1 MRNLLLF
8 CLTIGIA
15 PFISAQ
21 ICTVT
26 IKGDALCASAQTYSV
41 ERDALLT
48 LQAQPD
54 SGYVFSQWADGNTE
68 NPRTVQVETD
78 ATYVANYSAL
88 PAEEVVT
95 PPTPATM
102 HTITIQG
109 DAQCAA
115 TQTYSL
121 EHGALLTLQAQPDS
135 GYMFSR
141 WADGN
146 TENPRIVQVET
157 DATYVAHYTSLPADD
172 IPSDSDK
179 VRCTIQAGDCAI
191 PFVQDFKQ
199 NAEVEIHAM
208 PSECNRFVRWSDGNT
223 DNPRTIRLTTSVTLI
238 AEFVTDQYTIRVES
252 ADESQGEVSI
262 SH

>member
-68 NPRTVQVETD
+68 NPRT
-78 ATYVANYSAL
+78 
-88 PAEEVVT
+88 
-95 PPTPATM
+95 
-102 HTITIQG
+102 
-109 DAQCAA
+109 
-115 TQTYSL
+115 
-121 EHGALLTLQAQPDS
+121 
-135 GYMFSR
+135 
-141 WADGN
+141 
-146 TENPRIVQVET
+146 VQVET